1 MAGDEVKVDPD
12 DLHRKAELIDG
23 IPWGT
28 NPADVPLSRPDA
40 LQASNAAVTNLS
52 KNAEALADY
61 QKYGIAESKRLADT
75 LRLVGDAYRRVDDAA
90 KANIDA
96 TIPGGS
102 SPAPPAP
109 VPIGVNSVP
118 EPPAPA
124 AMPSF
129 GPVSADQ
136 DGFVEVKRADMLLN
150 GGDHAAS
157 LRAAATQW
165 SANAATLLEAA
176 QPFQIKM
183 ENWEGAAA
191 DAAYAKFQ
199 RFGGWL
205 IELAGK
211 WQQLAGQANVLA
223 GAHETARMTHEP
235 VRVAYEALEA
245 QMPAAIAAG
254 GSAAHNLGLQM
265 EALQRESE
273 SIRETYAATGHPTPV
288 PPPEPR
294 PNSTA
299 PTSPVTGNGDPNAPG
314 GRPSDSAEETGRSPG
329 RSPAEGEPQ
338 GGGLPPTEQPVSQ
351 ASTAEQAPQEA
362 QQGAS
367 AGGQQGGGSPGGGQ
381 PGGSP
386 GGGSPGAGQPGAG
399 MPAPA
404 KSDPKFPTDPNL
416 RPAAAGVGGGGSG
429 GGGGGGV
436 PPSPMQPAV
445 GAETVAP
452 TPVVAPAAPAA
463 AAATAGGAGMA
474 GGGMGGMA
482 PLMHGG
488 QGGAGEKKRNPQLSQ
503 DEELY
508 TEDRPWTEAVIGN
521 RVRRRG
527 TPDDTKKESQ

>member
-12 DLHRKAELIDG
+12 DLHRKAALIDG
-23 IPWGT
+23 IPWGA

-40 LQASNAAVTNLS
+40 LQASDTAVTNLS

-75 LRLVGDAYRRVDDAA
+75 LRLVGEAYRRVDDVA
-90 KANIDA
+90 KADIDA
-96 TIPGGS
+96 SIPGGP

-109 VPIGVNSVP
+109 VPIGANSVP
-118 EPPAPA
+118 EPPAPS

-129 GPVSADQ
+129 QPVSADQ

-205 IELAGK
+205 VELAGK
-211 WQQLAGQANVLA
+211 WEQLAGQANILA
-223 GAHETARMTHEP
+223 GAHEAARMTHEP

-254 GSAAHNLGLQM
+254 GSAAHNLGIQM

-273 SIRETYAATGHPTPV
+273 AIRESYATTGNPSPV

-299 PTSPVTGNGDPNAPG
+299 PTSPVTRNGDPNAAG
-314 GRPSDSAEETGRSPG
+314 ARPKDSAEATGRPQSPG
-329 RSPAEGEPQ
+329 QSPGTGEPP
-338 GGGLPPTEQPVSQ
+338 GGAPATEQPVSPMS
-351 ASTAEQAPQEA
+351 AAEQASQTA
-362 QQGAS
+362 SQGA
-367 AGGQQGGGSPGGGQ
+367 QQGGGSPGGGQ

-386 GGGSPGAGQPGAG
+386 GGGSPGGGQPGAG
-399 MPAPA
+399 MPAVA
-404 KSDPKFPTDPNL
+404 KGDPKLPTDPSL
-416 RPAAAGVGGGGSG
+416 RPAAAGGGGGSG

-436 PPSPMQPAV
+436 PASPMQPAV

-452 TPVVAPAAPAA
+452 TPVVAPVAPAA
-463 AAATAGGAGMA
+463 AAGAASGGAGMA

-482 PLMHGG
+482 PMMHGA

-503 DEELY
+503 DEDLY